1 MALIGRAVR
10 GQGGLGKRLP
20 AAKRKEL
27 AAVSGNRGGRNFVKG
42 PVRPAAFWGEQ
53 RAVIDKEKA
62 ETEKG
67 HPSKGVPLSD
77 RKSTRLNSSH
87 VKISYAVFCLKKK

>member
-42 PVRPAAFWGEQ
+42 PMDSRFGKQRFGE
-53 RAVIDKEKA
+53 DK
-62 ETEKG
+62 G
-67 HPSKGVPLSD
+67 RS
-77 RKSTRLNSSH
+77 
-87 VKISYAVFCLKKK
+87 